1 MKAKINELGGPI
13 YWAGIKAGKFEI
25 YHNGEI
31 SSANRLR
38 GRIVGQFFKDDEFN
52 GKKFR
57 ICLLHTVYD
66 DERTIISIR
75 TDTGYFRTFC
85 NYLASAKVK
94 NRHPSLLIFSPSFK
108 EQDGKKIAALFLQD
122 AELLNWY
129 KAFHN
134 KLTQTLPEPIAV
146 QVNGQNVWDWTPITN
161 FYEQFIKDTFPQGWG
176 FDQQQITTASI
187 IQPMA
192 MDDPDDLPF

>member
-38 GRIVGQFFKDDEFN
+38 GRIVGQYMKDDEYN

-57 ICLLHTVYD
+57 ICLLHTVYE
-66 DERTIISIR
+66 DERTIISVR
-75 TDTGYFRTFC
+75 TDSGYFRTLC
-85 NYLASAKVK
+85 NYLASAKAQ
-94 NRHPSLLIFSPSFK
+94 NRQNALFIFSPSLK

-122 AELLNWY
+122 AELLGWY
-129 KAFHN
+129 KAFHT
-134 KLTQTLPEPIAV
+134 KETKTLPQPLAV

-161 FYEQFIKDTFPQGWG
+161 FYEQFIKDTFLQGWG
-176 FDQQQITTASI
+176 SDQQPTAPAPVM
-187 IQPMA
+187 QPMNLA
-192 MDDPDDLPF
+192 DADDLPF